1 MHRKKIRI
9 DSRYSL
15 GIICMAWLH
24 LVAVAQSSD
33 PFLRFADRISTPQSR
48 VGYEN
53 GFSLA
58 PQEIIAWFGGENM
71 VRLQNSGILESRLLK
86 SWGQENVRFRCMAW
100 EGDTVY
106 SQNRDLNFGS
116 LRNQL
121 EWVGASSV
129 WMQFGTME
137 ALDGIDKIPEFIAA
151 YSRLIDQVAQVTPRI
166 VLITPTPYEPS
177 SFPYGPDLLEANHSL
192 TRYVQQIQSLA
203 TSRGLICVDLFS
215 PWNIRGEKTPDRLTD
230 NGIHWN
236 GSGQKK
242 ISATIARQLSF
253 PHDASPSQPGDEYLN
268 QLIRDKNKLWFDC
281 WRPMNWAFAYGDRTT
296 QLFAQPAGQKRWLKE
311 ELEDFKS
318 LITKYE
324 EAIFQ
329 YLASGV
335 KKEIFLTPPSYPGEY
350 QETENPQIVQDS
362 FSLAE
367 GYTVNLYAS
376 EESGVVNP
384 TQIAWSDDGR
394 LFVACSPTYPH
405 IVPGQ
410 PPADYILVC
419 EDTDGDGYADHT
431 YKYAEGLHMVQG
443 IEPFSKGLYVCAGT
457 EIIQFMDEDHDGQP
471 DSRRILLSGFGT
483 GDAHQLVNSICHGP
497 DGYIW
502 MTQGLHILSNI
513 ETVWGIS
520 RLDRSGVWRFDP
532 ATGRL
537 DGFFNGAKAGHNC
550 WGVAFDDQNQIFHKT
565 GDRPHG
571 YYSLPG
577 LFPIA
582 DPVEYHPLGSLFQT
596 PMKTTSLDFVG
607 TKRLPSNLQGSAIL
621 GGFMKHT
628 VESYQVLDDGAG
640 FRSVQQ
646 PDILISSAEEFRP
659 VDVSIGP
666 DGGIYV
672 CDFHNKLIGHYQ
684 TSYRDPSRDHS
695 HGRIWR
701 IAHPASVAS
710 DASPKPALNSNL
722 THLVREIASEDRWIR
737 HRAKRILFYAERSQ
751 VIYHMDEYGESLEKN
766 PDQFHQWL
774 MHAFGIYRRHQAFRP
789 EWILTLSQSPQP
801 DHRAY
806 SSRIAG
812 YFGLTE
818 RVQALSRDSDARV
831 RLESLAAS
839 IHLPAMDAFAVFLE
853 VFSRPRDRF
862 LDYALANAVRFFEI
876 SWADKLPSETP
887 ILPEGAQV
895 FIAQNSQKN
904 ASQESPGQ
912 KIYTLVCSNCHQPDG
927 LGIPGI
933 YPPLTGNPHI
943 AGDPEWL
950 IKILLHGLS
959 GPLEVSQTTYN
970 NYMPP
975 SGLTDESIATV
986 LNFVRHRFGNAE
998 NPPVSPQS
1006 VAQIRA
1012 LHGTRSQPWNSD

>member
-1 MHRKKIRI
+1 
-9 DSRYSL
+9 
-15 GIICMAWLH
+15 MAWLH
-24 LVAVAQSSD
+24 LVAPAQSSD
-33 PFLRFADRISTPQSR
+33 PFLRFADRISTPQSW

-71 VRLQNSGILESRLLK
+71 VRLQRDGILESDLLK
-86 SWGQENVRFRCMAW
+86 SWGRENVRFRSMAW

-116 LRNQL
+116 LGNQL

-129 WMQFGTME
+129 WIQFGTME

-151 YSRLIDQVAQVTPRI
+151 YSHLIDQVSQITPRI

-177 SFPYGPDLLEANHSL
+177 SFPYGPDLVQANHTLSK
-192 TRYVQQIQSLA
+192 YAHQIQSLA
-203 TSRGLICVDLFS
+203 TLRGLICVDLFS
-215 PWNIRGEKTPDRLTD
+215 SWNNRGENIQARLTD

-236 GSGQKK
+236 ESGQKK
-242 ISATIARQLSF
+242 LSKLIAQQLRIATQPRLLQLD
-253 PHDASPSQPGDEYLN
+253 DAYLN
-268 QLIRDKNKLWFDC
+268 QLVRDKNKLWFDC

-318 LITKYE
+318 LISKYE
-324 EAIFQ
+324 EAISQ
-329 YLASGV
+329 YLSTGEKKPISLSPLSNQSGS
-335 KKEIFLTPPSYPGEY
+335 E
-350 QETENPQIVQDS
+350 ETEDPQIVHDS
-362 FSLAE
+362 FSLAD
-367 GYTVNLYAS
+367 GYVVNLYAS
-376 EESGVVNP
+376 EKLGVVNP

-410 PPADYILVC
+410 QAGDYILVC
-419 EDTDGDGYADHT
+419 DDTDGDGYADHT
-431 YKYAEGLHMVQG
+431 YKYADGLHMVQG
-443 IEPFSKGLYVCAGT
+443 IEPFPDGLYVCAGT
-457 EIIQFMDEDHDGQP
+457 ELIQFIDEDHDVLP
-471 DSRRILLSGFGT
+471 ESSRILLSGFGT

-520 RLDRSGVWRFDP
+520 RLDRSGIWRFDP
-532 ATGRL
+532 STGQL

-550 WGVAFDDQNQIFHKT
+550 WGIAFDDNNQIFHKT

-577 LFPIA
+577 LFPIP
-582 DPVEYHPLGSLFQT
+582 DPMEYHPLGSLFQT
-596 PMKTTSLDFVG
+596 ALKTTSLDFVG
-607 TKRLPSNLQGSAIL
+607 TRHLPSNLQGSAIL

-628 VESYQVLDDGAG
+628 IESYQVLDDGAG
-640 FRSVQQ
+640 FQSVQQ
-646 PDILISSAEEFRP
+646 PDILSSSAEEFRP

-684 TSYRDPSRDHS
+684 TSYRDPSRDHE

-701 IAHPASVAS
+701 IAHPAS
-710 DASPKPALNSNL
+710 LNSESPQKPDLNSTL
-722 THLVREIASEDRWIR
+722 AHLVRDIAMEDRWIR
-737 HRAKRILFYAERSQ
+737 NRAKRILFYTERSQ
-751 VIYHMDEYGESLEKN
+751 VIYHMDEYGELLENN
-766 PDQFHQWL
+766 PDQLNKWL
-774 MHAFGIYRRHQAFRP
+774 MHAFGVYRRHHAFRP
-789 EWILTLSQSPQP
+789 DWIQALSRSPLP
-801 DHRAY
+801 EHRAY
-806 SSRIAG
+806 ACRIAG

-818 RVQALSRDSDARV
+818 RVQALSRDLDARV
-831 RLESLAAS
+831 RLESLVAS
-839 IHLPAMDAFAVFLE
+839 IHLPARDAFPVFLE

-862 LDYALANAVRFFEI
+862 LDYALANAVRFFEN
-876 SWADKLPSETP
+876 SWADKFTSETP
-887 ILPEGAQV
+887 IVPEDVQL

-904 ASQESPGQ
+904 SPQESPGQ

-927 LGIPGI
+927 RGLPGI
-933 YPPLTGNPHI
+933 YPPLVGNPRVVS
-943 AGDPEWL
+943 DPEWL
-950 IKILLHGLS
+950 MKILLHGLS
-959 GPLEVSQTTYN
+959 GPLEVSETTYN
-970 NYMPP
+970 NFMPP
-975 SGLTDESIATV
+975 TGLSDDAIAQVT
-986 LNFVRHRFGNAE
+986 NYVRSRFGNVE
-998 NPPVSPQS
+998 NSPVSP
-1006 VAQIRA
+1006 VTVKEIRA